1 MAETGERENLNE
13 YVDLS
18 SFADSGIAIT
28 ASKTI
33 NEAIYQVMD
42 KIGKIFN
49 PAHWFLLL
57 KDQGSDEIYIKYA
70 YGDNADQLKGE
81 KISDEDGIIN
91 WIIENKKGLF
101 IEDVEIDSRYEKNI
115 DIFKPFSPKTIMGAP
130 LKINENIAGII
141 ELVNKTDNNTYT
153 RDELNI
159 LTTIANYTAVSI
171 EKVYYLSALRNL
183 TVSDALTGVHNR
195 RNFDIQLLKEM
206 ERCKRYSQELCLLI
220 ITLPYFNELIKR
232 HGIDAGDTVLKD
244 LANILKINTRKV
256 DYVGRYSTNI
266 FSVLMPH
273 TNREN
278 AETVWLRI
286 QKDIKNRNQNSS
298 LPEIEFKMNIYNAGP
313 DNVDDIIR
321 QAQEDLI
328 RNK

>member
-1 MAETGERENLNE
+1 MPERTGRENLNE

-33 NEAIYQVMD
+33 NEAINQVMD

-49 PAHWFLLL
+49 PTHWFLLL
-57 KDQGSDEIYIKYA
+57 KDHGSDEMYIKHS
-70 YGDNADQLKGE
+70 YGKNSEEFKGK

-91 WIIENKKGLF
+91 WIIEKRQGLF
-101 IEDVEIDSRYEKNI
+101 IEDVDIDDRYDKNA
-115 DIFKPFSPKTIMGAP
+115 DIFNSFSPKTIMGAP
-130 LKINENIAGII
+130 LKINENIIGII
-141 ELVNKTDNNTYT
+141 ELINKTDDNTYT

-195 RNFDIQLLKEM
+195 RNFDIQLLKEI
-206 ERCKRYSQELCLLI
+206 ERSKRYSQELCLMV
-220 ITLPYFNELIKR
+220 ITLPYFDNLVLR
-232 HGIDAGDTVLKD
+232 YGIEAGDKVLKD
-244 LANILKINTRKV
+244 LANILKRNTRKV
-256 DYVGRYSTNI
+256 DYVGRYSTST

-273 TNREN
+273 TNRED

-286 QKDIKNRNQNSS
+286 QKDIKKRNQNSD
-298 LPEIEFKMNIYNAGP
+298 LPEIEFKMNIYSGGP
-313 DNVDDIIR
+313 DNVEEIIR
-321 QAQEDLI
+321 EAQENLM
-328 RNK
+328 RSK